1 MKSRYYRNRA
11 LGEIIEYSNIKFNDR
26 IELLKFYESMVRNK
40 DKKYSELEKA
50 VSDETKININKK
62 IMKRNIDKMKEKH
75 SILKSKE
82 CNAILGLS
90 VALEENNKDKELLYR
105 YQLEL
110 IEEQK
115 EVIKN
120 ANKYRDCR
128 TYQGEYISHEEHVKR
143 INKDLDVVLR
153 EKKHPTELYKKEL
166 ITISNLNEVIRSNIK
181 NIGSDRYFD
190 YIECIKN
197 IKGISKE
204 ELKEIEEV
212 LTFFISNLKD
222 SYKYLK
228 SLNPDIDELKIRS
241 FKVNGE
247 QNLKPIYTKNTNR
260 LYTWKVETVERR
272 LNAYNKYLDII
283 SILLNTGDLESIKS
297 IEDHRKKVIKLDAP
311 YLIEDYDNIFSLK
324 RVYKDNVTNINNLTE
339 EEKENLGKAFKKRF
353 IMK

>member
-1 MKSRYYRNRA
+1 MKSRYYGNSTF
-11 LGEIIEYSNIKFNDR
+11 GEIIEYSNIRFNDR
-26 IELLKFYESMVRNK
+26 IELLIFYESMVRNK
-40 DKKYSELEKA
+40 GKNYSELEKA

-62 IMKRNIDKMKEKH
+62 IMKSNIDKMKEKH
-75 SILKSKE
+75 SVLKSKE
-82 CNAILGLS
+82 CFAILGLS

-128 TYQGEYISHEEHVKR
+128 RYQGEYISHEEHVKR

-166 ITISNLNEVIRSNIK
+166 ITTSSLNEVIRSNIK
-181 NIGSDRYFD
+181 NIGADRYFD
-190 YIECIKN
+190 YVEFIKN
-197 IKGISKE
+197 IKSISKE

-212 LTFFISNLKD
+212 LIFFISNLND

-272 LNAYNKYLDII
+272 INAYSEYLSII

-297 IEDHRKKVIKLDAP
+297 IEPHRKKVIKLDAP
-311 YLIEDYDNIFSLK
+311 YLIEDYENIFSLK